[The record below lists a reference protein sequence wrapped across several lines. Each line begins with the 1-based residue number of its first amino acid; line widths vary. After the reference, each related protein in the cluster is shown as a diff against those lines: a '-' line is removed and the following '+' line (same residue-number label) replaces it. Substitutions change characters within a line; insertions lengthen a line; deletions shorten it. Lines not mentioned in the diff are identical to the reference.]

1 MVEGALE
8 IKIKIK
14 SQSKAKQSKAKQSK
28 AKQSKAKQ
36 SKAKQKQKQSKAKQ
50 SKAKAKQSKA
60 KQSKAKQSKAK
71 QSKAKQSKA
80 KQSKAKQSKSSVIS
94 IRQMEIQ
101 VWEGLAPDGSGSATH
116 KLTDTQ
122 PSGASPLPHFEQRQV
137 EKLRSALR
145 PPRFCF

>member
-28 AKQSKAKQ
+28 AKQSKAK
-36 SKAKQKQKQSKAKQ
+36 
-50 SKAKAKQSKA
+50 AKA
-60 KQSKAKQSKAK
+60 
-71 QSKAKQSKA
+71 
-80 KQSKAKQSKSSVIS
+80 KAKQSKSSVIS